1 MIERFRGEYFPFS
14 NMYPLSEWI
23 EADCGVLVPTSEHA
37 YMANRFKD
45 TQIQLAVT
53 AARGLETRNSI
64 YRDGLA
70 AKELAHELIEAGE
83 ELSAADPIA
92 RIALMRRVIGQK
104 VDKNDSIRSLLL
116 DTDEQEIQEGNNWGD
131 TFWGVSPVGSGSGQN
146 NLGKIYMELRL
157 ELKN

>member
-14 NMYPLSEWI
+14 NMYPLPEWI

-45 TQIQLAVT
+45 TQIQLAVA
-53 AARGLETRNSI
+53 AARGLQTGNAI

-70 AKELAHELIEAGE
+70 AKKLAHELIEAGE

-92 RIALMRRVIGQK
+92 RIALMRRVVSQK
-104 VDKNDSIRSLLL
+104 VDKNELIHTLLVS
-116 DTDEQEIQEGNNWGD
+116 TDEQDIQEGNDWGD
-131 TFWGVSPVGSGSGQN
+131 TFWGVSPVGSGTGQN
-146 NLGKIYMELRL
+146 NLGKIYMELRS

>member
-1 MIERFRGEYFPFS
+1 MIERFRGEHFPFS
-14 NMYPLSEWI
+14 NMYPLPEWI

-45 TQIQLAVT
+45 VQVQLAVA
-53 AARGLETRNSI
+53 AARGLETRNST

-70 AKELAHELIEAGE
+70 AKEMAHELIEAGE

-92 RIALMRRVIGQK
+92 RIALMRRVVGQK
-104 VDKNDSIRSLLL
+104 IHKNDSIRSLLL

-146 NLGKIYMELRL
+146 NLGKIYMGLRS